1 MESLFE
7 GEIKQKDLEIK
18 EDRNSIKMSLL
29 HILGFV
35 YEIVL
40 TSWEIPSHGAIH
52 LSILNYKYFWLL
64 LKKKNASLKVDI
76 NHISLTKT
84 HWLSEREDRCLNYLY
99 AQEK

>member
-40 TSWEIPSHGAIH
+40 TSWEILSHGVIH

-64 LKKKNASLKVDI
+64 LLEIFEIPFLWLDLKP
-76 NHISLTKT
+76 
-84 HWLSEREDRCLNYLY
+84 ERRIKATL
-99 AQEK
+99 